1 MSELDKEIARK
12 EIHET
17 LRMCNFC
24 IRRVGL
30 SFIDDIPVGLYGK
43 LKKHFALILSSSL
56 LFLMLVGE
64 YAYVAGQMVNS
75 ASIEDFVGSYV
86 HIAGYDTMSKYID
99 T

>member
-1 MSELDKEIARK
+1 
-12 EIHET
+12 
-17 LRMCNFC
+17 
-24 IRRVGL
+24 
-30 SFIDDIPVGLYGK
+30 
-43 LKKHFALILSSSL
+43 
-56 LFLMLVGE
+56 MLVGE